1 MKKTLII
8 SIIFIIF
15 INNNAFAYL
24 DPGTGSIILQ
34 SILGAVAAG
43 TSYCTIYWQKIK
55 DYLYKKTDNK
65 KR

>member
-15 INNNAFAYL
+15 INNNAFAYF

-34 SILGAVAAG
+34 SILGAVVAS
-43 TSYCTIYWQKIK
+43 TSYCTIYWLKIK
-55 DYLYKKTDNK
+55 DYLYKKTNK
-65 KR
+65 KNK